1 MGQRLVRA
9 EIRSS
14 VRNVKNV
21 RTWAQRVNV
30 RRAQS
35 ARLKNVQIYMS
46 FRAAKQIAPITA
58 TTVPMISLSGKER
71 NINFNYYH
79 GERK

>member
-1 MGQRLVRA
+1 MGLQPAKA

-14 VRNVKNV
+14 VRNAKNA

-46 FRAAKQIAPITA
+46 FRAAKQIAPIIA
-58 TTVPMISLSGKER
+58 TIALLNK
-71 NINFNYYH
+71 
-79 GERK
+79 GERGKNLIIIMGERL